1 MRLQYILAPALWQL
15 ILAQAAPDEP
25 RLDQR
30 MERLLEDRL
39 FQTNLRGPRWTGND
53 NQNVLTDSVAASMTI
68 AGLKVDTLKYH
79 IQRWDARWWSL
90 TLNLSNGTSL
100 GLPTTGFWPYSGNSG
115 LEGVTAPVVDAGTYG
130 LAADESG
137 DSGTLDLSALSN
149 APDGSVMFFDNPSPT
164 RNYSAPGYR
173 LLGTSHNISSDEIP
187 EVCCFH
193 CCVHHNSRRLT

>member
-1 MRLQYILAPALWQL
+1 
-15 ILAQAAPDEP
+15 
-25 RLDQR
+25 
-30 MERLLEDRL
+30 
-39 FQTNLRGPRWTGND
+39 
-53 NQNVLTDSVAASMTI
+53 MTI

-79 IQRWDARWWSL
+79 IQRSVKAVAMAPFATYVHSRWDARWWSL

-173 LLGTSHNISSDEIP
+173 LLGYVNIILTSLSSHLIHCSRTSHNISADEIP

-193 CCVHHNSRRLT
+193 CCVPHNSRRLT